1 MQRVVR
7 SLLFVAVA
15 TSMVSATRS
24 YAQDEQSIGTGAV
37 FVMTNA
43 ADRNTV
49 ISFRR
54 AEDGSLRESRRE
66 TLIKCCTFHSE
77 YR

>member
-7 SLLFVAVA
+7 SLLLVAVA
-15 TSMVSATRS
+15 TGMVSATRR

-43 ADRNTV
+43 ADRNAV

-54 AEDGSLRESRRE
+54 AANGSLQEGRKFSTGGRG
-66 TLIKCCTFHSE
+66 TPPP
-77 YR
+77 